1 MLSLRFKTMALIDF
15 YCTYSCL
22 RYVIHVKNCESF
34 YLAVKI

>member
-15 YCTYSCL
+15 YCL
-22 RYVIHVKNCESF
+22 RYVVHVKNCESF